1 MKILYVEDDDATAST
16 VELMLKQAGHLC
28 DTTASGKEAVHLA
41 RHNHYD
47 LILLDIMLPDIDGY
61 EVIQQ
66 LRTNGIETPFLIQS
80 GLLDRDRMA
89 DGVSFG
95 AANFL
100 IKPFNRSEL
109 LERLEKAGIPF
120 EKRKPETPSYQP
132 DPEPVPEVPTERRQ
146 RRRFKT
152 LKSAKVIA
160 TDTFDCVVVNLSYSG
175 AAVRLPSADM
185 DCPEKFVL
193 SLQSGPVH
201 RCQVC
206 WRLED
211 KVGVKF
217 I

>member
-16 VELMLKQAGHLC
+16 VELMLKQAGHVC
-28 DTTASGKEAVHLA
+28 ETTASGKEAVHLA
-41 RHNHYD
+41 KHNRYD

-66 LRTNGIETPFLIQS
+66 LRSAGVETPFLIQS
-80 GLLDRDRMA
+80 GLLDRDHLA

-100 IKPFNRSEL
+100 VKPFNRAEL

-120 EKRKPETPSYQP
+120 EKSEPETPTYQP
-132 DPEPVPEVPTERRQ
+132 DPEPVTQNRTERRQ

-152 LKSAKVIA
+152 LKSAKVIGA
-160 TDTFDCVVVNLSYSG
+160 ENFDCLVVNLSYSG
-175 AAVRLPSADM
+175 AAIRLPSADM

-206 WRLED
+206 WRHDD